1 VGVWRALPANYP
13 DLFLPPRRFPM
24 RPKWAYNKDRF
35 IFNEDKGVIA
45 MSIFS
50 AANRRLNPSK
60 GMDQF
65 RRLFRFVRPYQKRL
79 FVALIAVVIG
89 SVLGLAGPYSLQF
102 LIDAVFNQAD
112 TALLNQI
119 TLILILIFASQSVF
133 YFIRSYTL
141 SFIGERVMA
150 DLRIELFE
158 HLQRLSLGFYNERR
172 TGELV
177 SRLTNDVS
185 TVRNVVTSD
194 LSTAVSQILTFLG
207 ALILIIITDWRLTLF
222 MFALVPLVMVFAILF
237 GRRLRTIS
245 ASVQDQLADAT
256 TILEESIGGIR
267 VVQSFTREPFE
278 IGRFRASIEK
288 AFYIAMRRIRISA
301 LFGPIISFLGF
312 AAVVAIFWFGGHEV
326 LRGNLT
332 AGQLFMFLVL
342 TLTIAGSI
350 GQFSG
355 LWTGLQEALGATR
368 RLFEILDTTP
378 DIKDA
383 PDAVPLA
390 DIKGQIK
397 FENVDF
403 AYQDNPGAPI
413 LVDVSINVHPG
424 ELLAL
429 VGPSGAGKTTLVNLI
444 PRFFDPV
451 SGNVSIDGRN
461 LAGIQLKSLRQQI
474 GIVPQETMLF
484 GGTVKENILY
494 GRLDAS
500 EDEIIA
506 AAQSANAHEFI
517 LQLPKGYDTLVGE
530 RGVKLSGGQRQRI
543 AIARAILKDP
553 RILLLDE
560 ATSSLDSESEG
571 LVQEALDHLMKGRT
585 SIVIA
590 HRLSTVQNADRIAVL
605 DEGRLVES
613 GTHEELMSLDGL
625 YARLYRMQFKL
636 DNDRQPAG
644 EAEIPG
650 EPAPKT
656 PRRSMSFL
664 SGLTG

>member
-1 VGVWRALPANYP
+1 
-13 DLFLPPRRFPM
+13 
-24 RPKWAYNKDRF
+24 
-35 IFNEDKGVIA
+35 
-45 MSIFS
+45 MSI
-50 AANRRLNPSK
+50 ALNKKKTKTRENPIK

-79 FVALIAVVIG
+79 AIALVAVVFG
-89 SVLGLAGPYSLQF
+89 SLLGLAGPYSLQF
-102 LIDAVFNQAD
+102 LVDAVFSQAD
-112 TALLNQI
+112 TALLNKI
-119 TLILILIFASQSVF
+119 TIILIIIFASQSVF
-133 YFIRSYTL
+133 YFIRSFML

-150 DLRIELFE
+150 DLRIQLFE
-158 HLQRLSLGFYNERR
+158 HLQRLSLSFYNERR

-194 LSTAVSQILTFLG
+194 LSTALSQVLTFIG

-222 MFALVPLVMVFAILF
+222 MFALIPLVMLFAILF

-245 ASVQDQLADAT
+245 SSVQDQLADAT
-256 TILEESIGGIR
+256 TILEESLGGIR

-278 IGRFRASIEK
+278 IGRFRESIES
-288 AFYIAMRRIRISA
+288 AFGLAMRRVRISA
-301 LFGPIISFLGF
+301 LFGPIVSFLGF

-332 AGQLFMFLVL
+332 AGQLFMFLIL

-368 RLFEILDTTP
+368 RLFEILDTVPAIVDKPDATPLP
-378 DIKDA
+378 DIK
-383 PDAVPLA
+383 
-390 DIKGQIK
+390 GHIK
-397 FENVDF
+397 FENVTF
-403 AYQDNPGAPI
+403 SYGDNPDAPI
-413 LVDVSINVHPG
+413 LIDVSIDVRPG

-429 VGPSGAGKTTLVNLI
+429 VGPSGAGKTTMVNLI
-444 PRFFDPV
+444 PRFFDPI
-451 SGNVSIDGRN
+451 SGSVSIDDRN
-461 LAGIQLKSLRQQI
+461 LVGVQLTSLRRQI
-474 GIVPQETMLF
+474 GIVPQETILF
-484 GGTVKENILY
+484 GGTVRENILY

-500 EDEIIA
+500 EAEMIA

-517 LQLPKGYDTLVGE
+517 LQLPKGYDTVVGE

-590 HRLSTVQNADRIAVL
+590 HRLSTVQNANRIVVL
-605 DEGRLVES
+605 DEGRLIEF
-613 GTHEELMSLDGL
+613 GTHQELMALDGL

-636 DNDRQPAG
+636 DNEQQHV
-644 EAEIPG
+644 EEEEIPG
-650 EPAPKT
+650 ETAPKT
-656 PRRSMSFL
+656 RTRSLNFL
-664 SGLTG
+664 SGFTG